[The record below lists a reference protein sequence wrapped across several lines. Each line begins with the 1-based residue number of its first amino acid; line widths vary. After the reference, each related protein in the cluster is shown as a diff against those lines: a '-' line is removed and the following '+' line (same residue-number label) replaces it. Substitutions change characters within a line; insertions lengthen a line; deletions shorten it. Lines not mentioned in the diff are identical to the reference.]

1 MKNLDF
7 DAFGEPMELH
17 ATTPGQAGRWLLRV
31 GTATFW
37 ALVAVIVAARAVYF
51 VDYSFDLEKIAAFM
65 RALFIWS

>member
-7 DAFGEPMELH
+7 DAFGEPMELR
-17 ATTPGQAGRWLLRV
+17 ATSKGHAGRWLLRA

-37 ALVAVIVAARAVYF
+37 TLVAVIVAARAAYF
-51 VDYSFDLEKIAAFM
+51 VDYSFDLGKVAALV